1 MNMNIAFVVNGLGE
15 YSQAFPIAKYFLEN
29 DHEVTFFVTNSFLA
43 KIITNDGFHL
53 LHIKQS
59 KDIHLRLEK
68 FVGEA
73 LFLCNSHTTYLYN
86 LTRTKGI
93 KKVFS
98 LDSNWLFNNQK
109 YRNYQTYKWIDTNY
123 VVFPNEFFLKN
134 IKQNGGYYEIDPFFA
149 DKIYNPGFIP
159 SGIKLTKE
167 SRINK
172 RRSLGIKDNE
182 KLMISYLGS
191 SHYFPKQFIYL
202 GQNLIRKIKAF
213 IDLQAI
219 KLNTQIKLVNLS
231 DDHLSL
237 HNQIVRKTEQFDEII
252 ACADMVIMHHG
263 YGTFPKIFN
272 NQIPVICFTR
282 KPRNLIHHP
291 FYELK
296 PCIDTGIISHFFFE
310 DYSEKDLFEKIIIYL
325 FDYKAIED
333 MKSKQKNIFVPGEK
347 NLLDHFYRQF

>member
-1 MNMNIAFVVNGLGE
+1 MNIAFVVNGLGE
-15 YSQAFPIAKYFLEN
+15 YSQSYPVAKHFIEN
-29 DHEVTFFVTNSFLA
+29 GHEVVFFITNSFLG
-43 KIITNDGFHL
+43 KIIASDGFNLSQIQESKHTNL
-53 LHIKQS
+53 L
-59 KDIHLRLEK
+59 LEK
-68 FVGEA
+68 FTGEA
-73 LFLCNSHTTYLYN
+73 LFLCNSHTTYSYGIV
-86 LTRTKGI
+86 RPKRI
-93 KKVFS
+93 KKIFS

-109 YRNYQTYKWIDTNY
+109 YHDYQTYKWIDTIY
-123 VVFPNEFFLKN
+123 VVFPREFYLKN
-134 IKQNGGYYEIDPFFA
+134 IKQNGGHYEIDPFFQE
-149 DKIYNPGFIP
+149 KIYNPGFIP

-167 SRINK
+167 ARLHK

-182 KLMISYLGS
+182 KIMISYLGS

-202 GQNLIRKIKAF
+202 GQSLIHKIRAF
-213 IDLQAI
+213 IDLQSI
-219 KLNTQIKLVNLS
+219 KLKTHIKLLNLS
-231 DDHLSL
+231 DDHLIVGS
-237 HNQIVRKTEQFDEII
+237 QTVRKTDRFDEII
-252 ACADMVIMHHG
+252 ACADVVIMHHG
-263 YGTFPKIFN
+263 YGTLPKIFN

-333 MKSKQKNIFVPGEK
+333 IKSKQKNIFVSGEK